1 VVENSGR
8 AWYLK
13 TMQGNHRHIVAILM
27 GGLRPY
33 RGRAAAPRGRQTR
46 RKERAAVRILQ
57 AGTHTLQNEPK
68 FGRFY
73 CEFRGTYT
81 PSGVKKRERGIQI
94 FSEIRHFM
102 VKTAFMSH
110 HGLFSCCKI

>member
-13 TMQGNHRHIVAILM
+13 TMQGNYRHIVAILM

-46 RKERAAVRILQ
+46 RQARSFAAVRILQ
-57 AGTHTLQNEPK
+57 AGTHFKMSPNSVVFTVSLGVP
-68 FGRFY
+68 
-73 CEFRGTYT
+73 T
-81 PSGVKKRERGIQI
+81 PLAE
-94 FSEIRHFM
+94 
-102 VKTAFMSH
+102 
-110 HGLFSCCKI
+110 